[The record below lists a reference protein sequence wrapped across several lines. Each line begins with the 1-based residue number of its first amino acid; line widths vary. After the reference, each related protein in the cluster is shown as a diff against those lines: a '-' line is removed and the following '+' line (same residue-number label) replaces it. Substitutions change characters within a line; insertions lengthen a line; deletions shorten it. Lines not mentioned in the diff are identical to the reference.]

1 MHLTKSKLQQIITE
15 ELSKLLEGDVV
26 QGDFSQAAK
35 DRKNQSV
42 KDAKEKLS
50 GLIYNMLLDHN
61 KLESDMSYY
70 RPRFDAAI
78 KILKLSK
85 DDINIQVDEIARV
98 NAKQPFVNKVK
109 NFINKNLLRQ
119 G

>member
-1 MHLTKSKLQQIITE
+1 MQLTKSKLQEIVVE
-15 ELSKLLEGDVV
+15 ELSRLLEGDVI

-35 DRKNQSV
+35 DRKHEIA
-42 KDAKEKLS
+42 KEAKEKLS

-85 DDINIQVDEIARV
+85 DDINIQVDEIARA

-119 G
+119 S